1 MRVLYPASNTLNALS
16 DDLVA
21 LKIARHTPCSLCLDC
36 SGLHPA
42 SDVELVR
49 EGQPPENSLT
59 DLDQY
64 GSDEEE
70 NGVTYLSQCACGH
83 RPQQHGADEEELDKE
98 EYMRR
103 ANLALRIEQ
112 HLEVRQLFKITL
124 NAVL

>member
-1 MRVLYPASNTLNALS
+1 MKVLYPASNTPNTLS
-16 DDLVA
+16 VDLIA
-21 LKIARHTPCSLCLDC
+21 LKIARHTPCSLCLQC

-42 SDVELVR
+42 DNVQLVSDSH
-49 EGQPPENSLT
+49 PPENSLT

-83 RPQQHGADEEELDKE
+83 GPQQHGADEEELDKE

-112 HLEVRQLFKITL
+112 HLEVRLSI
-124 NAVL
+124 

>member
-1 MRVLYPASNTLNALS
+1 MRILYPASNTPHALS
-16 DDLVA
+16 DHLIA
-21 LKIARHTPCSLCLDC
+21 LKIARHTPCSLCLQC

-42 SDVELVR
+42 DDLEIVR
-49 EGQPPENSLT
+49 DDHPPENSLT

-83 RPQQHGADEEELDKE
+83 DPQQHGADSEELDKE

-112 HLEVRQLFKITL
+112 HLEVRLSF
-124 NAVL
+124 

>member
-1 MRVLYPASNTLNALS
+1 MRVLYPASNTPDALS

-21 LKIARHTPCSLCLDC
+21 LKIARHTPCLLCLEC

-49 EGQPPENSLT
+49 DGQHPESSLT

-64 GSDEEE
+64 GSDDEE

-83 RPQQHGADEEELDKE
+83 GPQLHGAEEELDKE

-112 HLEVRQLFKITL
+112 HLEVRRSF
-124 NAVL
+124 